1 MTREQLDKL
10 ILKTYG
16 ICADYPFKQDCTTGV
31 FRHSDTGKWFAISM
45 CIRARKLALDS
56 EAMLDVVNLKCAP
69 EVIESLA
76 GSETGI
82 FPAYHM
88 KKAHWLTVVLD
99 LCDAH
104 TLAWLLSISYDLTK
118 SKAKRK
124 TEPHTVQ

>member
-16 ICADYPFKQDCTTGV
+16 ICADYPFEQDFTTGV

-69 EVIESLA
+69 EVIESLV

-88 KKAHWLTVVLD
+88 KKS
-99 LCDAH
+99 
-104 TLAWLLSISYDLTK
+104 TLADCCARSMRRAYPRMAALHKLRSDKIQSQ
-118 SKAKRK
+118 A
-124 TEPHTVQ
+124 